1 MFNCF
6 HLKLSLFSIFV
17 FGDICLNFEISSITK
32 VHLVESIIKS
42 YVVSRCWKTKSSL
55 PPFQPSDLL
64 TVCELCPIRDDKL
77 PGKRLTLV
85 HFSYTMEGRGKL
97 IGGKLDSSNMRL
109 VCKLFLFK
117 IRKNKW
123 PLIKI
128 KILLMFL
135 IFICPHICI
144 ILYGIYMSI
153 FIFFETELKFMV
165 LLASKYHWYM
175 YILSVYLK

>member
-1 MFNCF
+1 ME
-6 HLKLSLFSIFV
+6 IFV
-17 FGDICLNFEISSITK
+17 LILKFHRLKKFILSKQILNQAWY
-32 VHLVESIIKS
+32 HNVERLI
-42 YVVSRCWKTKSSL
+42 KSSL
-55 PPFQPSDLL
+55 TPFQPSDLL

-144 ILYGIYMSI
+144 ILYGIWMSI
-153 FIFFETELKFMV
+153 FIFFEKELKFMV